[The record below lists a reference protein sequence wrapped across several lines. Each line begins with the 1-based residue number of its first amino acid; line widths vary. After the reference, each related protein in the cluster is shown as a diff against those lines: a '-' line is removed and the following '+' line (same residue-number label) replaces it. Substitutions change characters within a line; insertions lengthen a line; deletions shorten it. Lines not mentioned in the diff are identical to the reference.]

1 MPIGSRDMLQAGPPT
16 SAGGARTAG
25 GLRSAGPPSSVGGA
39 RSTSGAPSA
48 GGVPARGVVAW
59 RSVAGAVGRCRAACA
74 ERDFVVVVPDRHL
87 DGGWRRG
94 MWLGSAVVP
103 RRRAVDGHAGLVA
116 RLQRHRSAPWCRDD
130 QNEAEQCNESYLNP
144 CPAGQKRRFTVTTEP
159 RRCHKCPGCEH
170 RALER
175 GRDLS
180 RPLVMWD
187 VFGTGFS
194 GSNVTVE
201 ADPVVTCAFVCVAM
215 LEESSSR
222 KQSIH

>member
-1 MPIGSRDMLQAGPPT
+1 MRKGTSSWLFRIGIW
-16 SAGGARTAG
+16 TAG
-25 GLRSAGPPSSVGGA
+25 GDEECGWGRQWFHEDGLLMDTRARWLDYSGIGVLRGAG
-39 RSTSGAPSA
+39 TIKT
-48 GGVPARGVVAW
+48 
-59 RSVAGAVGRCRAACA
+59 
-74 ERDFVVVVPDRHL
+74 
-87 DGGWRRG
+87 
-94 MWLGSAVVP
+94 
-103 RRRAVDGHAGLVA
+103 
-116 RLQRHRSAPWCRDD
+116 
-130 QNEAEQCNESYLNP
+130 EAEQCNESYLNP

-187 VFGTGFS
+187 VFGRRFS
-194 GSNVTVE
+194 GSYITVE

-215 LEESSSR
+215 LEESCSR